1 MDLDKCKNCKEPL
14 PEKIKKFASLCNN
27 CFDKGVQFQNLK

>member
-1 MDLDKCKNCKEPL
+1 MDFDKCKKCKVEL

-27 CFDKGVQFQNLK
+27 CFDKGMMFQ